1 MGKQSN
7 GAAPGE
13 VRIIGGQWRS
23 RRIPV
28 PAALGL
34 RPTAD
39 RMRETLFNWLQ
50 FEIPKARCLDLF
62 AGSGALGFEAAS
74 REAAQVVMIER
85 NPQVAQHLRTQAQ
98 RLAAH
103 HIEVIQTDALHYLQQ
118 SPDTPFDVIFLDP
131 PFQQNL
137 VPQTLLA
144 LSHPGWLSPKAVIYV
159 EQEKQT
165 PAPPLPPGFFWD
177 KEKIAGQCAYRL
189 ARRLALVAASS

>member
-1 MGKQSN
+1 MGKTK
-7 GAAPGE
+7 APVPGE

-50 FEIPKARCLDLF
+50 FDIPKACCLDLF

-103 HIEVIQTDALHYLQQ
+103 PIEVIQSDALQYLQQ
-118 SPDTPFDVIFLDP
+118 RPASAFDILFLDP

-137 VPQTLLA
+137 LPQTLLA
-144 LSHPGWLSPKAVIYV
+144 LSRPGWLSPNAVIYV
-159 EQEKQT
+159 EQEKQA
-165 PAPPLPPGFFWD
+165 PAPPLPPEFYWD